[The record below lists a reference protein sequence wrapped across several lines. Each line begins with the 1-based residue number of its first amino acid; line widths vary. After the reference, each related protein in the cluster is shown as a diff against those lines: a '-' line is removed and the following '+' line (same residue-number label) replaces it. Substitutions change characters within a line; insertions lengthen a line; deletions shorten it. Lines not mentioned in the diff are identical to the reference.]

1 MADVMELIKQHEADM
16 IGIRRHIHANPELSN
31 EENRTTALIR
41 EKLEEYGIEI
51 MEIGLKTGVVGFLK
65 GGRPGKTVAIREDI
79 DALPM
84 SEKTGLPYASSVDG
98 VCHSCGHDIH
108 TTVLLFCARVLSE
121 LRDQLSGNVLFLF
134 QPAEERG
141 TGARQLLDCKFYEP
155 VKPDVLVGLHVSP
168 EYPAGSIGLKEGPAN
183 ASCDTFYI
191 KVSGK
196 GGHGAH
202 PENCIDPIA
211 ISGYIMAQLQTVVSR
226 ENHPVYPAVMTI
238 GSIHGGKAPNVIPD
252 FVEDID
258 ALPMSEKTGLP
269 YASSVDGVCH
279 SCGHDIHTTVLLF
292 CARVLSELRDQLSG
306 NVLFLFQPAEE
317 RGTGARQL
325 LDCKFYEP
333 VKPDVLVGLHVS
345 PEYPAGSIGLKEGPA
360 NASCDTFYI
369 KVSGKG
375 GHGAHPENCIDP
387 IAISGYIM
395 AQLQT
400 VVSRENHPVYPAVMT
415 IGSIHGGKAPNVIP
429 DFVEMSGTL
438 RSLNAESREKMQ
450 AAIDRICISCAEA
463 MRGSAEIRWEKGM
476 PPLVND
482 RNVIEGLRTA
492 AEKTIGADHVITVQN
507 PSLGSEDFSF
517 LFPLLA
523 PGAQFRLG
531 SGNDVDPNTRHGLH
545 NSKNIFDDSCIA
557 AGTAV
562 LVQYTKDF
570 LK

>member
-1 MADVMELIKQHEADM
+1 MTGSEIVMM
-16 IGIRRHIHANPELSN
+16 
-31 EENRTTALIR
+31 
-41 EKLEEYGIEI
+41 
-51 MEIGLKTGVVGFLK
+51 
-65 GGRPGKTVAIREDI
+65 
-79 DALPM
+79 
-84 SEKTGLPYASSVDG
+84 
-98 VCHSCGHDIH
+98 
-108 TTVLLFCARVLSE
+108 
-121 LRDQLSGNVLFLF
+121 
-134 QPAEERG
+134 
-141 TGARQLLDCKFYEP
+141 
-155 VKPDVLVGLHVSP
+155 
-168 EYPAGSIGLKEGPAN
+168 
-183 ASCDTFYI
+183 
-191 KVSGK
+191 
-196 GGHGAH
+196 
-202 PENCIDPIA
+202 
-211 ISGYIMAQLQTVVSR
+211 
-226 ENHPVYPAVMTI
+226 
-238 GSIHGGKAPNVIPD
+238 
-252 FVEDID
+252 
-258 ALPMSEKTGLP
+258 
-269 YASSVDGVCH
+269 
-279 SCGHDIHTTVLLF
+279 
-292 CARVLSELRDQLSG
+292 
-306 NVLFLFQPAEE
+306 
-317 RGTGARQL
+317 
-325 LDCKFYEP
+325 
-333 VKPDVLVGLHVS
+333 
-345 PEYPAGSIGLKEGPA
+345 
-360 NASCDTFYI
+360 
-369 KVSGKG
+369 
-375 GHGAHPENCIDP
+375 
-387 IAISGYIM
+387 
-395 AQLQT
+395 LQT

>member
-1 MADVMELIKQHEADM
+1 MGDITALIKKYEADM
-16 IGIRRHIHANPELSN
+16 IEIRRHIHANPELSN
-31 EENRTTALIR
+31 EEIRTTALIR

-51 MEIGLKTGVVGFLK
+51 MEIGLKTGVIGFLK
-65 GGRPGKTVAIREDI
+65 GGRPGKTVAIR
-79 DALPM
+79 
-84 SEKTGLPYASSVDG
+84 
-98 VCHSCGHDIH
+98 
-108 TTVLLFCARVLSE
+108 
-121 LRDQLSGNVLFLF
+121 
-134 QPAEERG
+134 
-141 TGARQLLDCKFYEP
+141 
-155 VKPDVLVGLHVSP
+155 
-168 EYPAGSIGLKEGPAN
+168 
-183 ASCDTFYI
+183 
-191 KVSGK
+191 
-196 GGHGAH
+196 
-202 PENCIDPIA
+202 
-211 ISGYIMAQLQTVVSR
+211 
-226 ENHPVYPAVMTI
+226 
-238 GSIHGGKAPNVIPD
+238 
-252 FVEDID
+252 EDID

-450 AAIDRICISCAEA
+450 TAIDRICISCAEA
-463 MRGSAEIRWEKGM
+463 MRGSAEVRWEKGM

-482 RNVIEGLRTA
+482 GNVIEGLRTA

>member
-1 MADVMELIKQHEADM
+1 
-16 IGIRRHIHANPELSN
+16 
-31 EENRTTALIR
+31 
-41 EKLEEYGIEI
+41 
-51 MEIGLKTGVVGFLK
+51 
-65 GGRPGKTVAIREDI
+65 
-79 DALPM
+79 
-84 SEKTGLPYASSVDG
+84 
-98 VCHSCGHDIH
+98 
-108 TTVLLFCARVLSE
+108 
-121 LRDQLSGNVLFLF
+121 
-134 QPAEERG
+134 
-141 TGARQLLDCKFYEP
+141 
-155 VKPDVLVGLHVSP
+155 
-168 EYPAGSIGLKEGPAN
+168 
-183 ASCDTFYI
+183 
-191 KVSGK
+191 
-196 GGHGAH
+196 
-202 PENCIDPIA
+202 
-211 ISGYIMAQLQTVVSR
+211 
-226 ENHPVYPAVMTI
+226 
-238 GSIHGGKAPNVIPD
+238 
-252 FVEDID
+252 
-258 ALPMSEKTGLP
+258 
-269 YASSVDGVCH
+269 
-279 SCGHDIHTTVLLF
+279 
-292 CARVLSELRDQLSG
+292 
-306 NVLFLFQPAEE
+306 
-317 RGTGARQL
+317 
-325 LDCKFYEP
+325 
-333 VKPDVLVGLHVS
+333 
-345 PEYPAGSIGLKEGPA
+345 
-360 NASCDTFYI
+360 
-369 KVSGKG
+369 
-375 GHGAHPENCIDP
+375 
-387 IAISGYIM
+387 M

-562 LVQYTKDF
+562 LVQYTRNF

>member
-1 MADVMELIKQHEADM
+1 MGDITALIKKYEADM
-16 IGIRRHIHANPELSN
+16 IGIRRHIHENPELSN
-31 EENRTTALIR
+31 EEIRTTALIR
-41 EKLEEYGIEI
+41 KKLEEYGIEI
-51 MEIGLKTGVVGFLK
+51 LEIGLKTGVVGFLK
-65 GGRPGKTVAIREDI
+65 GGKPGKTVAIREDI

-84 SEKTGLPYASSVDG
+84 SEKTDLPYASSVDG

-121 LRDQLSGNVLFLF
+121 FRDELNGNVMFLF

-226 ENHPVYPAVMTI
+226 ENHPA
-238 GSIHGGKAPNVIPD
+238 
-252 FVEDID
+252 
-258 ALPMSEKTGLP
+258 
-269 YASSVDGVCH
+269 
-279 SCGHDIHTTVLLF
+279 
-292 CARVLSELRDQLSG
+292 
-306 NVLFLFQPAEE
+306 
-317 RGTGARQL
+317 
-325 LDCKFYEP
+325 
-333 VKPDVLVGLHVS
+333 
-345 PEYPAGSIGLKEGPA
+345 
-360 NASCDTFYI
+360 
-369 KVSGKG
+369 
-375 GHGAHPENCIDP
+375 
-387 IAISGYIM
+387 
-395 AQLQT
+395 
-400 VVSRENHPVYPAVMT
+400 YPAVMT

-438 RSLNAESREKMQ
+438 RSLNAESRETMQ
-450 AAIDRICISCAEA
+450 EAIERISVSCAEA
-463 MRGSAEIRWEKGM
+463 MRGHAEVRWEKGM

-482 RNVIEGLRTA
+482 QNVIAGLRAA
-492 AEKTIGADHVITVQN
+492 AEETIGEDHVITVQN

-531 SGNDVDPNTRHGLH
+531 SGNDADPNTRHGLH
-545 NSKNIFDDSCIA
+545 NSKNVFDDSCIA

-562 LVQYTKDF
+562 LVQYTRNF